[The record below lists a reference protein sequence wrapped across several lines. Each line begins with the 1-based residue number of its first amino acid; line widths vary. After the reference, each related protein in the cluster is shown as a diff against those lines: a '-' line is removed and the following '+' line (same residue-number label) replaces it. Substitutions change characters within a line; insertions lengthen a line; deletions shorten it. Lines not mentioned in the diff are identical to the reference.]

1 MPGLIS
7 VVVCTH
13 DRADVLAGALLSL
26 GGQTLDRTCY
36 EVIVV
41 DNNST
46 DNTPA
51 VVEDFRLRFPDVR
64 YYLETQQGLSHARNR
79 GWREAHGEYIGYMDD
94 DSKAPPE
101 WLEVA
106 KEVIDEQAPAAFGGP
121 NYPFYNSLRPRWF
134 KDEYGTHQL
143 GPQARALDSTEYVYG
158 MNVFFRR
165 AVLETLGGFDPAL
178 GMCGKRIAYGEE
190 TAVLLGIRAEM
201 PDEVIYYEPRL
212 YVHHLVPARK
222 MTWPWILRASW
233 AGGRY
238 SYLAFGEKRRWTKG
252 WRGLVR
258 ALFEVMIL
266 GGVLLRGVLRRDR
279 QAYPYFE
286 NYAYERVRRHLVTL
300 GALFE
305 QVRHNLI

>member
-1 MPGLIS
+1 MRGLIS

-13 DRADVLAGALLSL
+13 NRAGVLAGSLLSL
-26 GGQTLDRTCY
+26 GEQTLDRSDY

-64 YYLETQQGLSHARNR
+64 YFLEPQQGLSHARNR
-79 GWREAHGEYIGYMDD
+79 GWHEARGEYIGYIDD

-121 NYPFYNSLRPRWF
+121 NYPFYNSRKPRWF
-134 KDEYGTHQL
+134 KDEYGTHEL
-143 GPQARALDSTEYVYG
+143 GPQARALASTEYVYG

-178 GMCGKRIAYGEE
+178 GMRGKRIAYGEE
-190 TAVLLGIRAEM
+190 TAVLVRIRAEM

-212 YVHHLVPARK
+212 YVYHLVPARK

-238 SYLAFGEKRRWTKG
+238 SHRVLGEKSG
-252 WRGLVR
+252 WSKRCLAVVL
-258 ALFEVMIL
+258 ALREVMVL
-266 GGVLLRGVLRRDR
+266 GGVLSCGVFRRDR
-279 QAYPYFE
+279 RTYPHFQ
-286 NYAYERVRRHLVTL
+286 NYAYERVRRHLVVL
-300 GALFE
+300 GALYE
-305 QVRHNLI
+305 RMRRNLA